1 MGELDEN
8 ARREIEDALQT
19 EALSD
24 AQKRQVASMIPQG
37 VEGIVSDLQD
47 LKKQHEILA
56 ADVGNLAADVGNL
69 LSNTNMGSAFGYVKL
84 HCCLRWCQFDVSTC
98 RHIRAL
104 ETGIMQARSA
114 GAGVTPPFQMCERC
128 ADSTGMRHIWNAVCH
143 ICRVCAEIEIW
154 DWA

>member
-8 ARREIEDALQT
+8 ARREIEDALQS
-19 EALSD
+19 EALSET
-24 AQKRQVASMIPQG
+24 QKRQVASMIPQG
-37 VEGIVSDLQD
+37 VEGIVSALQD
-47 LKKQHEILA
+47 LKKQHEI
-56 ADVGNLAADVGNL
+56 LAADVGNL

-84 HCCLRWCQFDVSTC
+84 HCCLVRCKFDVSTC

-128 ADSTGMRHIWNAVCH
+128 ADDTGMRHIWNAVCH
-143 ICRVCAEIEIW
+143 ICRVCAEMEIW

>member
-8 ARREIEDALQT
+8 ARREIEDALQS
-19 EALSD
+19 EALSET
-24 AQKRQVASMIPQG
+24 QKRQVAGMIADMIPQG
-37 VEGIVSDLQD
+37 VEGIVSALQD

-56 ADVGNLAADVGNL
+56 ADVDNL

-84 HCCLRWCQFDVSTC
+84 QCCLAWCTFDGSTC

-114 GAGVTPPFQMCERC
+114 GARVTPPFQMCERC